1 MCGQPDTNTAVNT
14 QPARPAPVATRVV
27 CVQDADC
34 RLQDCSFS
42 GKEQASKS
50 TNCRL
55 QSAGFQFQISA
66 TRQKL
71 RAAADC
77 RVRPEGCIF
86 KSTAF
91 LRKLKPAAD
100 CRGWPEGCRFQ
111 STAFLRKSETCR
123 RLQSLAGRVQ
133 ISEYSFFAE
142 ICNLPQTAQ
151 GADFRLQLSE
161 TVGRILAIC
170 LKQITSFSEC
180 KYSANRLR
188 VPPCTFTSREFGRKH
203 YHSR

>member
-1 MCGQPDTNTAVNT
+1 MADGTARHHKSLLFVRPHVQVADVIFDVSNELTPSSLLAMATNGCIDVDSGQHVVTDHAVCGQPDTNTAVNT

-66 TRQKL
+66 TRRKL

-77 RVRPEGCIF
+77 RVRPEGC
-86 KSTAF
+86 
-91 LRKLKPAAD
+91 
-100 CRGWPEGCRFQ
+100 RFQ
-111 STAFLRKSETCR
+111 STAFLRKSVTCR

-142 ICNLPQTAQ
+142 I
-151 GADFRLQLSE
+151 
-161 TVGRILAIC
+161 
-170 LKQITSFSEC
+170 
-180 KYSANRLR
+180 
-188 VPPCTFTSREFGRKH
+188 
-203 YHSR
+203 